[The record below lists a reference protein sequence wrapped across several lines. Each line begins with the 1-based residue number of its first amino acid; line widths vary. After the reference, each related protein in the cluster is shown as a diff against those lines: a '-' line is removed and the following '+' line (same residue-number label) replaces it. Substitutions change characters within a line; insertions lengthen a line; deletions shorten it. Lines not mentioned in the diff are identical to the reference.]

1 MNLNTLYFLLQK
13 VRHQDTEEST
23 FFELGFSSEQAY
35 YNELGK
41 FMFGYV
47 SIGESR
53 TMFTSHLDTVE
64 TYRSGISKNIYLD
77 PVTKHLFADNR
88 VLGADDGAGVA
99 LLYHMIENK
108 VAGHYFFFAGEEIG
122 GVGSSYLAGNF
133 ESLFPTLKLDRAI
146 AFDRKG
152 TSDVIVEQFCG
163 ECCSEEF
170 ARELCLQ
177 LGTVYSPT
185 RGSFTD
191 TANFVEFIP
200 ECTNVSI
207 GYYKEHSKEEYLD
220 LNYLQELSEK
230 VCKIAWEALPV
241 VRKPWLAQETL
252 LEEFGFRSY
261 YDREFGWLYY

>member
-1 MNLNTLYFLLQK
+1 MNLSTLYYLLQK
-13 VRHQDTEEST
+13 VRHHGTEEST
-23 FFELGFSSEQAY
+23 FFELGFSKEQAY

-64 TYRSGISKNIYLD
+64 NYRSGVSKKIYLD
-77 PVTKHLFADNR
+77 PVTNQVFAHDK

-99 LLYHMIENK
+99 LLCHMIENK

-122 GVGSSYLAGNF
+122 GIGSSYLAENF
-133 ESLFPTLKLDRAI
+133 ETLFPELELDRAI

-163 ECCSEEF
+163 GCCSEDF
-170 ARELCLQ
+170 ALELCSE
-177 LGTVYSPT
+177 LGTEFCPAVGT
-185 RGSFTD
+185 FTD

-207 GYYKEHSKEEYLD
+207 GYYNEHSKKEYLD
-220 LNYLQELSEK
+220 LKYLQELSEK
-230 VCKIAWEALPV
+230 VCKIDWEALPT
-241 VRKPWLAQETL
+241 VRNPLAKKETL
-252 LEEFGFRSY
+252 LEEFGFKSY
-261 YDREFGWLYY
+261 YDRDFGWFYY